1 MVSADSISSA
11 AVKGGKS
18 AVGAFEDDDDAGC
31 MGYL

>member
-1 MVSADSISSA
+1 MVSTISISSA

-31 MGYL
+31 IDYL